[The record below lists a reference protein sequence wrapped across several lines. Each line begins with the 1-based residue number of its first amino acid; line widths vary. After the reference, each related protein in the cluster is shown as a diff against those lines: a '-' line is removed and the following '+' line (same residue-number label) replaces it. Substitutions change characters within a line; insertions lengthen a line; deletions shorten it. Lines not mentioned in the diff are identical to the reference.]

1 MRYDEMNA
9 KDRVVMEEKDNTRA
23 GMASADLPRMFRRE
37 APSLSMVR
45 KEKRDK
51 RKMER

>member
-1 MRYDEMNA
+1 MNYDEMNR

-23 GMASADLPRMFRRE
+23 GVASADLPRMFRRE
-37 APSLSMVR
+37 APSVSVVR

-51 RKMER
+51 RKLER